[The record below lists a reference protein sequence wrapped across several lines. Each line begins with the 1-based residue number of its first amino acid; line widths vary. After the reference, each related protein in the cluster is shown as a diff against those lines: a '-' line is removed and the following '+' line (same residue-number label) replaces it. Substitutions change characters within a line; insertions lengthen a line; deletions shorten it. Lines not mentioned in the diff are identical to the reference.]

1 MRSAFSVQDF
11 SPIFWYKYYVVCAI
25 PLCMSRTFF
34 LHFCLLCFVRDA
46 LLPLLH
52 FTTGDFFLFNYYP
65 CKTLRRTIGLAC
77 GFLLELKILSRLDR
91 KRTFLLTEP
100 FTIFSVCPF
109 FVKSKSFSVRLLLS
123 ALSKN

>member
-77 GFLLELKILSRLDR
+77 GFLLELNFDNLF
-91 KRTFLLTEP
+91 KRFAIIKCTGTYFLYISWYSYTN
-100 FTIFSVCPF
+100 
-109 FVKSKSFSVRLLLS
+109 KG
-123 ALSKN
+123 